1 MKNDFIIAITQ
12 LSAEKNLPK
21 EVVLDAVEAALA
33 SAFRREVQ
41 GGSPNI
47 SVKINPNT
55 GDFNV
60 YTLKS
65 VVAEPEDPSAELTLD
80 EARHFNPAAQLGD
93 VLRFE
98 TPLPSNAGRIA
109 AQTAKQVVMQRLREA
124 EREVVFAEFAG
135 KEGDIVSG
143 IIQRIEPKQIVVD
156 LGKTE
161 AILPAA
167 EQVRTEHYRPAQ
179 RLKVYVLEVFRSARG
194 PQVVISRTHRNLVRR
209 LFELEVPEIYN
220 GTVEIKAIAREPG
233 YRSKVA
239 VAARQ
244 EGVDAVGAC
253 VGLRGIRIQNI
264 INELSGEKIDVIEW
278 HSDAGLFVSN
288 ALSPAPVL
296 SVSVNEEEKTATVV
310 VPDRQLSL
318 AIGREGQNARLAAKL
333 TGWRIDIK
341 SASVAEA
348 ERAAREEELAA
359 QTPAV
364 AESVLIP
371 EAEVVPREQAP
382 LEPEPAIASAEEP
395 EELTPAAAV
404 EAVPVEQ
411 LVPVAEVEEI
421 PLEEVPPAIAIEEP
435 AAAVEPVPII
445 LAPEPAI
452 VPPQRIRFAEEIF
465 GAPAATA
472 GKKTKGRKG
481 RDDEEAAVV
490 TAKPRRA
497 KRTRDSYTVEEDDE
511 VDDYAGLI
519 PKR

>member
-1 MKNDFIIAITQ
+1 MAKNDFIIAITQ

-21 EVVLDAVEAALA
+21 EVVLEAVEAALA
-33 SAFRREVQ
+33 SAFKKEVNG

-47 SVKINPNT
+47 SVKINPTT
-55 GDFNV
+55 GDFNI

-65 VVAEPEDPSAELTLD
+65 VVAEPEDPKAELTLE
-80 EARHFNPAAQLGD
+80 EARQFNPAAQLGD

-143 IIQRIEPKQIVVD
+143 IIQRIEPKQAIVD

-161 AILPAA
+161 AVLPLA

-179 RLKVYVLEVFRSARG
+179 RLKVYLLEVFRSARG
-194 PQVVISRTHRNLVRR
+194 PQVVVSRTHRNLVRR

-264 INELSGEKIDVIEW
+264 INELSGEKIDVVEW
-278 HSDAGLFVSN
+278 HPDASLFVSN
-288 ALSPAPVL
+288 ALSPAPVM
-296 SVSVNEEEKTATVV
+296 SVVINEDEKTATVV

-348 ERAAREEELAA
+348 ERAARKEELAA
-359 QTPAV
+359 EAGLIAEAEAPAIEEPIAAEVEEAAAV
-364 AESVLIP
+364 AEAP
-371 EAEVVPREQAP
+371 VV
-382 LEPEPAIASAEEP
+382 EPEPVAAALEEP
-395 EELTPAAAV
+395 EEIVPAVDAG
-404 EAVPVEQ
+404 EMPV
-411 LVPVAEVEEI
+411 LPEV
-421 PLEEVPPAIAIEEP
+421 EEP
-435 AAAVEPVPII
+435 AATEQPAAVVEAPAEPII
-445 LAPEPAI
+445 LAPEPGI
-452 VPPQRIRFAEEIF
+452 IPPQRLRFAEEIF
-465 GAPAATA
+465 GAPVTGPKKVK
-472 GKKTKGRKG
+472 GKRG
-481 RDDEEAAVV
+481 RDTEEAVG
-490 TAKPRRA
+490 AKPKRA
-497 KRTRDSYTVEEDDE
+497 KRTRDNYTVEDDE
-511 VDDYAGLI
+511 EVDEYADLV